1 MAEPHVTITVD
12 LPPDAVREPREA
24 LAARLRLLWV
34 VDEVRQGRMTRVR
47 GAQLAGLSLDAF
59 LHEAAAHGVDAIDL
73 DIDDFR
79 QELGLSS

>member
-1 MAEPHVTITVD
+1 MAESPVTITID

-47 GAQLAGLSLDAF
+47 GAQLAGLGLDAF
-59 LHEAAAHGVDAIDL
+59 LCEAAAHGVDAIDL
-73 DIDDFR
+73 DLDDFR